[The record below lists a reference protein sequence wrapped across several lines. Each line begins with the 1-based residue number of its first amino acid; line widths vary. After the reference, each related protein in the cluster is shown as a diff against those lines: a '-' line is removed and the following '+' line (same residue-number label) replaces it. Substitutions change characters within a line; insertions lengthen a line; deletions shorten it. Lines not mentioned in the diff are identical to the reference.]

1 MQRRTIRLLRTAS
14 ALGGMGYGVMF
25 TMLDDYRN
33 KYGISESKLGFI
45 VGIGFVIGF
54 ISQIFFAPYADK
66 GHAKRMVLIGI
77 GLQIVGALLMA
88 FGQAFAPLFVGR
100 LLLGLGGGSAEPALR
115 RVIILSD
122 PGNMGHNLGLIVS
135 AGVGGFTAG
144 PIISALTVDTFGLA
158 APFLIVVAMF
168 AFVGLGLSQLHVQE
182 ANADSA
188 PRERLAFDLLRIR
201 PLAGA
206 IVIGLSL
213 YFMIGTFDSLWS
225 VMMDDM
231 KAPTWVANLGI
242 SLFALPMIFLAPRG
256 GRLTQKYGP
265 YKASIVGLTLGA
277 CAMATYG
284 ILSSA
289 YVMLGIGV
297 LHGIVD
303 GLTITGGSAAIAL
316 VAPKE
321 RLASAQGLYGGLQ
334 TLTGGIAAALAGSV
348 YGVIGRTTFVMCAIV
363 MIALIAIGALMARD
377 HLHITGDASSPD
389 EVLN

>member
-1 MQRRTIRLLRTAS
+1 MHRRTIHLLRTAS

-77 GLQIVGALLMA
+77 GLQIIGALLMA
-88 FGQAFAPLFVGR
+88 FGQAFAPLFIGR

-122 PGNMGHNLGLIVS
+122 PSNMGHNLGLIVS

-168 AFVGLGLSQLHVQE
+168 IVVGLGLSRLHVQE
-182 ANADSA
+182 ANADDA
-188 PRERLAFDLLRIR
+188 PRERLAFDLLRLR

-231 KAPTWVANLGI
+231 EAPTWVANLGI

-265 YKASIVGLTLGA
+265 YKASIAGLTLGA
-277 CAMATYG
+277 GAIAAYG
-284 ILSSA
+284 ILSSP
-289 YVMLGIGV
+289 YVMLGVGV
-297 LHGIVD
+297 LHGIID

-334 TLTGGIAAALAGSV
+334 TLTGGIAAVLAGSV
-348 YGVIGRTTFVMCAIV
+348 YGVIGRATFIMCAFVMV
-363 MIALIAIGALMARD
+363 LLIGIGAFMARD
-377 HLHITGDASSPD
+377 SLHITGDTSSKD
-389 EVLN
+389 EARI

>member
-1 MQRRTIRLLRTAS
+1 MHRRTIHLLRTAS

-77 GLQIVGALLMA
+77 GLQIIGALLMA
-88 FGQAFAPLFVGR
+88 FGQAFAPLFIGR

-122 PGNMGHNLGLIVS
+122 PSNMGHNLGLIVS

-168 AFVGLGLSQLHVQE
+168 IVVGLGLSRLHVQE
-182 ANADSA
+182 ANADDA
-188 PRERLAFDLLRIR
+188 PRERLAFDLLRLR

-231 KAPTWVANLGI
+231 EAPTWVANLGI

-265 YKASIVGLTLGA
+265 YKASIAGLTLGA
-277 CAMATYG
+277 GAIAAYG
-284 ILSSA
+284 ILSSP
-289 YVMLGIGV
+289 YVMLGVGV
-297 LHGIVD
+297 LHGIID

-334 TLTGGIAAALAGSV
+334 TLTGGIAAVLAGSV
-348 YGVIGRTTFVMCAIV
+348 YGVIGRATFIMCAFVMV
-363 MIALIAIGALMARD
+363 LLIGIGAFMARD
-377 HLHITGDASSPD
+377 SLHITGDTSSND
-389 EVLN
+389 EARI

>member
-1 MQRRTIRLLRTAS
+1 MHRRTIHLLRTAS

-33 KYGISESKLGFI
+33 KYGISESKLGLI
-45 VGIGFVIGF
+45 VGIGFIIGF

-66 GHAKRMVLIGI
+66 GHAKRMVLVGI
-77 GLQIVGALLMA
+77 GLQITGALLMA
-88 FGQAFAPLFVGR
+88 FGQAFAPLFIGR

-168 AFVGLGLSQLHVQE
+168 VFVGLGLSRLHVQE
-182 ANADSA
+182 ANAANA

-231 KAPTWVANLGI
+231 EAPTWVANLGI

-265 YKASIVGLTLGA
+265 YRASIVGLTLGA
-277 CAMATYG
+277 FAITAYG
-284 ILSSA
+284 ILSSP

-297 LHGIVD
+297 LHGIID

-316 VAPKE
+316 VAPQE

-348 YGVIGRTTFVMCAIV
+348 YGVIGRATFIMCAIV
-363 MIALIAIGALMARD
+363 MLLLIGIGAFMARD
-377 HLHITGDASSPD
+377 SLHITGDMSSGDEAS
-389 EVLN
+389 L

>member
-1 MQRRTIRLLRTAS
+1 MHKRTIHLLRTAS

-33 KYGISESKLGFI
+33 QYGISESKLGLI

-54 ISQIFFAPYADK
+54 FSQIFFAPYADK

-77 GLQIVGALLMA
+77 ALQIVGALLMA
-88 FGQAFAPLFVGR
+88 FGQSFTPLFAGR

-122 PGNMGHNLGLIVS
+122 PNNMGHNLGLIVS
-135 AGVGGFTAG
+135 AGVAGFTAG
-144 PIISALTVDTFGLA
+144 PIVSALTADTFGLA
-158 APFLIVVAMF
+158 APFLIVVVLF
-168 AFVGLGLSQLHVQE
+168 IVVGSGLLRLHVQE
-182 ANADSA
+182 ANADTA
-188 PRERLAFDLLRIR
+188 PKERLAFDLLRIR

-206 IVIGLSL
+206 ITIGLSL
-213 YFMIGTFDSLWS
+213 YFMIGTFDALWS

-231 KAPTWVANLGI
+231 AAPTWVANLGI

-265 YKASIVGLTLGA
+265 YKASITGLTLGA
-277 CAMATYG
+277 IAMASYG
-284 ILSSA
+284 LLSSA
-289 YVMLGIGV
+289 YVMLGVGV
-297 LHGIVD
+297 LHGIID

-334 TLTGGIAAALAGSV
+334 TLTGGIAAALAGSI
-348 YGVIGRTTFVMCAIV
+348 YGEIGRATFIVCAVVMV
-363 MIALIAIGALMARD
+363 TLISIGALMAREA
-377 HLHITGDASSPD
+377 LHITGDAPSSS
-389 EVLN
+389 VA